1 MTGLRI
7 MLGEIHD
14 ILHEFQNDEE
24 TIKNLRENNPEFAEM
39 MDHHD
44 KLDSEIRGLEESGQ
58 PTSDIHMEELKKQRA
73 LLKDRIYNILRH
85 T

>member
-1 MTGLRI
+1 

-14 ILHEFQNDEE
+14 ILHEFQKDED
-24 TIKNLRENNPEFAEM
+24 TIKNLREFYPEFAEM

-44 KLDSEIRGLEESGQ
+44 KLDTEIRGLEESGQ
-58 PTSDIHMEELKKQRA
+58 PTSDTHMEELKKQRA
-73 LLKDRIYNILRH
+73 LLKDRIYNILRN